1 MIVLSFFILFLILF
15 ISLGIVFSKLKI
27 VVNSL
32 EFEMNGKVKAKNN
45 YQIRVGLYLYGKLKI
60 IGITFEEDKIK
71 FLNFSITYKNLKQ
84 TKFFQNMIRKDA
96 IELDNQVL
104 KDNIKLLSMRF
115 EKVNLNVRLGT
126 ESTLITSFFTFAIS
140 TAISFILQKGITKYN
155 PNKHK
160 FIITPLYENRDN
172 IAVYLDL
179 IASFKFV
186 NIVKVL
192 FELNKLSKNEHIKNK
207 FEFKEIKIWV
217 NIQ

>member
-45 YQIRVGLYLYGKLKI
+45 YQIRVGLYLYRKLKI

-96 IELDNQVL
+96 IELDKQVL

-126 ESTLITSFFTFAIS
+126 ESTLITSFLTFAIS

-207 FEFKEIKIWV
+207 FEFKEIKI
-217 NIQ
+217 

>member
-207 FEFKEIKIWV
+207 FEFKEIKI
-217 NIQ
+217 

>member
-96 IELDNQVL
+96 IELDKQVL

-126 ESTLITSFFTFAIS
+126 ESTLITSFLTFAIS

-179 IASFKFV
+179 IAS
-186 NIVKVL
+186 
-192 FELNKLSKNEHIKNK
+192 LNS
-207 FEFKEIKIWV
+207 
-217 NIQ
+217 

>member
-96 IELDNQVL
+96 IELDKQVL

-126 ESTLITSFFTFAIS
+126 ESTLITSFLTFAIS

-207 FEFKEIKIWV
+207 FEFKEIKI
-217 NIQ
+217 

>member
-96 IELDNQVL
+96 IELDKQVL

-126 ESTLITSFFTFAIS
+126 ESTLITSFLTFAIS

-179 IASFKFV
+179 IVFYYLL
-186 NIVKVL
+186 L
-192 FELNKLSKNEHIKNK
+192 FIILVILFILG
-207 FEFKEIKIWV
+207 
-217 NIQ
+217 

>member
-96 IELDNQVL
+96 IELDKQVL

-126 ESTLITSFFTFAIS
+126 ESTLITSFLTFAIS

-172 IAVYLDL
+172 IAVYVDL

>member
-96 IELDNQVL
+96 IELDKQVL

-126 ESTLITSFFTFAIS
+126 ESTLITSFLTFAIS

>member
-15 ISLGIVFSKLKI
+15 IGLGIVFSKLKI
-27 VVNSL
+27 VINSL
-32 EFEMNGKVKAKNN
+32 QFEMNGKVKAKNS
-45 YQIRVGLYLYGKLKI
+45 YKIKIGLYLYGKFKI
-60 IGITFEEDKIK
+60 LGITLEEDKIK
-71 FLNFSITYKNLKQ
+71 FLNFRITYRNLKQ
-84 TKFFQNMIRKDA
+84 TKFFQNMIKKDA
-96 IELDNQVL
+96 IELDKQVL

-126 ESTLITSFFTFAIS
+126 ESTLITSFLTFVIS

-160 FIITPLYENRDN
+160 FIITPLYENREN

>member
-96 IELDNQVL
+96 IELDKQVL

-126 ESTLITSFFTFAIS
+126 ESTLITSFLTFAIS

-179 IASFKFV
+179 IANFKFV

>member
-96 IELDNQVL
+96 IELDKQVL

-126 ESTLITSFFTFAIS
+126 ESTLITSFLTFAIS

-192 FELNKLSKNEHIKNK
+192 FELNKLSKNEHIKN
-207 FEFKEIKIWV
+207 IKI
-217 NIQ
+217 

>member
-96 IELDNQVL
+96 IELDKQVL

-126 ESTLITSFFTFAIS
+126 ESTLITSFLTFAIS

-179 IASFKFV
+179 IANFKFV

-207 FEFKEIKIWV
+207 FEFKEIKI
-217 NIQ
+217 